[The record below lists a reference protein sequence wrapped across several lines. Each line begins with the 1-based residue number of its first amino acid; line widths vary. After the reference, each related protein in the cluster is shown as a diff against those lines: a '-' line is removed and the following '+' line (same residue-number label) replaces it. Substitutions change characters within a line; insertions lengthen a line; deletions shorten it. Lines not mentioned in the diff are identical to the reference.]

1 MRILKALLILGFLV
15 VTGLL
20 LSGWSQKTKIYSRSY
35 GPQSVIRYARPTIR
49 WEVWP
54 DGDSKITQVALVVNG
69 KEVQAIYD
77 STEKA
82 VLWDAPA
89 PLSGKVEVQAV
100 LTVDNRAQ
108 FTKKWNFEIAPAA
121 VDSPPVPNKIQQA
134 LLDQISGFRKKLG
147 LSAAQFDPRLLLAAD
162 QHANYLQVNALKTH
176 SQTPETP
183 QFLAAT
189 PMERVQCFG
198 WVQGIWEALG
208 FDFPVPAN
216 GVQTVFDAPYHR
228 TSFMQPGPCVLGIAA
243 TAKVVCILGQVT
255 FVESTVVSPADK
267 ETDVKVDWG
276 NPEKPDPLR
285 IWADARRPVG
295 YPIVFHRFD
304 SKAKKLLDVRA
315 TLTCDG
321 KDVPFFLNSPTN
333 DEFCQTTVILLPRDP
348 MEKGKTYQVFVS
360 AVDDLGQKLEKSW
373 SFTTAK

>member
-1 MRILKALLILGFLV
+1 
-15 VTGLL
+15 
-20 LSGWSQKTKIYSRSY
+20 
-35 GPQSVIRYARPTIR
+35 
-49 WEVWP
+49 
-54 DGDSKITQVALVVNG
+54 
-69 KEVQAIYD
+69 
-77 STEKA
+77 
-82 VLWDAPA
+82 
-89 PLSGKVEVQAV
+89 
-100 LTVDNRAQ
+100 
-108 FTKKWNFEIAPAA
+108 
-121 VDSPPVPNKIQQA
+121 
-134 LLDQISGFRKKLG
+134 
-147 LSAAQFDPRLLLAAD
+147 
-162 QHANYLQVNALKTH
+162 
-176 SQTPETP
+176 
-183 QFLAAT
+183 
-189 PMERVQCFG
+189 MERVQCFG